1 MKKIIYKL
9 IVLVLLTN
17 VAIAT
22 AETKTKHVS
31 LSFEKIIVP
40 EAPPV
45 SSVMVAYMNI
55 KNNASKSQKIIHI
68 VSPQFKRVEIHE
80 MSMENGMM
88 NMQQLKSLSIKP
100 KETIK
105 LETGGLHIMLIK
117 PIAPLKHNDKVEL
130 TFELATG
137 ELTTVSTQVRNI
149 DLTNK
154 HQHQH

>member
-17 VAIAT
+17 VAIAS
-22 AETKTKHVS
+22 AETKHFS
-31 LSFEKIIVP
+31 LSFEKIIIP

-45 SSVMVAYMNI
+45 SAVMVAYMNI
-55 KNNASKSQKIIHI
+55 KNNGAKSQKIMHI

-80 MSMENGMM
+80 MSMKNGMM

-100 KETIK
+100 KETIA
-105 LETGGLHIMLIK
+105 LESGGLHIMLIK
-117 PIAPLKHNDKVEL
+117 PISPLKHNDKVEL

-149 DLTNK
+149 DLTNQ